1 MLPVGGANGF
11 VGATHSFPTRLITAR
26 SLLNRSGIPGL
37 DYTVNPYVGCSH
49 SCLYCYADFMQRFTG
64 HNEPWGSFLDAKTNA
79 PEVLARQL
87 RRVKGGR
94 VILSSVTDPY
104 QPAEGSFSL
113 TRACLLLLRESP
125 LAVSIL
131 TKSPLVLRD
140 LGLLR
145 SMPQLE
151 VGVSLSTLDTALARL
166 FDGSAPSPEDRLQ
179 AIADLSA
186 AGIRTWVFLSP
197 CLPGISDGENALGE
211 VLQKAQEA
219 GATEVLV
226 DTLQLY
232 PRPWGR
238 LRPILGQ
245 RHPHLLPLWDEYR
258 KHKPVFAQALR
269 HRLSNLAGQF
279 SLTVRCVF

>member
-1 MLPVGGANGF
+1 M
-11 VGATHSFPTRLITAR
+11 
-26 SLLNRSGIPGL
+26 

-49 SCLYCYADFMQRFTG
+49 ACLYCYADFMQRFTG

-104 QPAEGSFSL
+104 QPAESSFGL

-140 LGLLR
+140 LDLLR

-151 VGVSLSTLDTALARL
+151 VGISLSTLDPAPASL

-179 AIADLSA
+179 ALADLSA
-186 AGIRTWVFLSP
+186 AGIRTWL
-197 CLPGISDGENALGE
+197 
-211 VLQKAQEA
+211 
-219 GATEVLV
+219 
-226 DTLQLY
+226 
-232 PRPWGR
+232 
-238 LRPILGQ
+238 
-245 RHPHLLPLWDEYR
+245 
-258 KHKPVFAQALR
+258 
-269 HRLSNLAGQF
+269 
-279 SLTVRCVF
+279 